1 MTMKRLMML
10 IAICLLGLEAQQVFA
25 QTDPLEPGRQAFR
38 EGRYEDAAEIFG
50 QVARENPQLAEAHFL
65 LSRVYFETPLYD
77 EGRARRTL
85 ERALEIEPENVEYL
99 VARLEQYRVKSWG
112 LLGDRLREARRLE
125 TARKIL
131 KVDPSNAH
139 AHEELGRVYIRDFWR
154 YRNAIMLPSVSYGYA
169 GSGRESD
176 APNYEDP
183 GEASFDDYLD
193 GSVASDLNNY
203 PVINPNE
210 VFLGDQFDI
219 KTLRAQGV
227 DVLDLSRR
235 AERAYQ
241 RAIAHL
247 EKALEVDPR
256 RRSVYDEMMQ
266 IYVLKGEYEDAMNT
280 LDLMYRFYPEDSD
293 LWRYLGVANYRMGN
307 MDAANRSFE
316 TAFGFMDGD
325 ERRAY
330 EDLGL
335 FLTRDEKKLEAA
347 DSVAYRARYWA
358 SQDPRFL
365 TSYNERRLEHY
376 FRLTYADLL
385 YSSTGLDLRG
395 WETERGQILI
405 RYGPPISD
413 IVLHPQEDGIFS
425 ARQAVVGAM
434 VNSVTSAADDST
446 SGAPMTID
454 GTQSFGNVYSTARQA
469 FEEMNAYNIWE
480 YGDFRFVFEDPFR
493 NGEYR
498 MYSPSAEDM
507 ATRVNSFEN
516 DYIRITKE
524 IIRETPQRYEYE
536 APGRQIELPFLVSS
550 FKGDG
555 QQTEMFVNYGIP
567 LESTYDPSAEMIE
580 VNASAGTFLIND
592 QREVLVERTR
602 NIYGLP
608 TNQVMSFA
616 EQYLWVDT
624 QQMRVPSGT
633 HELSVE
639 FETASGQTVAVQR
652 REITVPEYD
661 QPGVILS
668 DIMLA
673 YSVEHAESG
682 RPGGAAEIV
691 RRDWSILP
699 APWSVYSAEWPIY
712 LYFEIYGLALS
723 AQGNTDY
730 DVEITLEP
738 KNTDRGVRR
747 LVRGIFGRDREGVS
761 VSYNGSGS
769 QTEEYLYQILDASD
783 QETGLYTLTLVVRD
797 NATGKESERVQD
809 LFLED

>member
-1 MTMKRLMML
+1 MTMKRLTML

-25 QTDPLEPGRQAFR
+25 QSDPLEPGRQAFR
-38 EGRYEDAAEIFG
+38 EGRYEDAAEVFG
-50 QVARENPQLAEAHFL
+50 QVAQEYPQLAEAHFL

-85 ERALEIEPENVEYL
+85 EKALELEPENLEYL

-112 LLGDRLREARRLE
+112 LLGDRLRESRRLE

-154 YRNAIMLPSVSYGYA
+154 YRNAIMMPSLSYGYA

-176 APNYEDP
+176 APDYEDQ
-183 GEASFDDYLD
+183 GAASFDEYLD
-193 GSVASDLNNY
+193 GTVASDLNNY
-203 PVINPNE
+203 PVVNPNE
-210 VFLGDQFDI
+210 VFLGDQFNI
-219 KTLRAQGV
+219 EALRSQGV
-227 DVLDLSRR
+227 NVLDLSRR

-280 LDLMYRFYPEDSD
+280 LDLMYRFYPEDPD
-293 LWRYLGVANYRMGN
+293 LWRYLGVANYQMGN

-316 TAFGFMDGD
+316 TAFGFMDRN

-335 FLTRDEKKLEAA
+335 FLTRDEKKLEAV

-365 TSYNERRLEHY
+365 TSYNERKLEHY

-385 YSSTGLDLRG
+385 YSSKGLGLRG

-434 VNSVTSAADDST
+434 VNSVTSATDDT
-446 SGAPMTID
+446 TGITPMTVD
-454 GTQSFGNVYSTARQA
+454 GSQSFGNVYSTARQA

-498 MYSPSAEDM
+498 MYSPSAEEM

-524 IIRETPQRYEYE
+524 IIRNTPQKYEYE

-555 QQTEMFVNYGIP
+555 QQTELFVNYGIP
-567 LESTYDPSAEMIE
+567 LESTYDRSTEMIE
-580 VNASAGTFLIND
+580 VNARAGTFLIND
-592 QREVLVERTR
+592 RREVLVERTR

-616 EQYLWVDT
+616 EQHLWIDT
-624 QQMRVPSGT
+624 QQMQVPSGT

-652 REITVPEYD
+652 REIMVPNYD
-661 QPGVILS
+661 QTGVILS

-673 YSVEHAESG
+673 YSVEQTENGAPLS
-682 RPGGAAEIV
+682 AAEIV
-691 RRDWSILP
+691 RRDLSILP
-699 APWSVYSAEWPIY
+699 APWSVYSTEWPIY
-712 LYFEIYGLALS
+712 LYFEIYGLALND
-723 AQGNTDY
+723 QGSTDY
-730 DVEITLEP
+730 DIEITLEP
-738 KNTDRGVRR
+738 KNTDRGIRR
-747 LVRGIFGRDREGVS
+747 IVGGIFGRNKEGVS
-761 VSYNGSGS
+761 VSYKGSGS
-769 QTEEYLYQILDASD
+769 WSEESLYQILDASD

-797 NATGKESERVQD
+797 NETGEESERAQD
-809 LFLED
+809 LFLEE

>member
-1 MTMKRLMML
+1 MTMKRLTLL

-25 QTDPLEPGRQAFR
+25 QSDPLEPGRQAFR
-38 EGRYEDAAEIFG
+38 EGRYEDAAEVFG
-50 QVARENPQLAEAHFL
+50 QVAQEYPQLAEAHFL

-85 ERALEIEPENVEYL
+85 EKALELEPENLEYL

-112 LLGDRLREARRLE
+112 LLGDRLRESRRLE

-154 YRNAIMLPSVSYGYA
+154 YRNAIMMPSLSYGYA

-176 APNYEDP
+176 APDYEDQ
-183 GEASFDDYLD
+183 GAGSFDEYLD
-193 GSVASDLNNY
+193 GTVASDLNNY
-203 PVINPNE
+203 PVVNPNE
-210 VFLGDQFDI
+210 VFLGDQFNI
-219 KTLRAQGV
+219 EALRSQGV
-227 DVLDLSRR
+227 NVLDLSRR

-280 LDLMYRFYPEDSD
+280 LDLMYRFYPEDPD
-293 LWRYLGVANYRMGN
+293 LWRYLGVANYQMGN

-316 TAFGFMDGD
+316 TAFGFMDRN

-335 FLTRDEKKLEAA
+335 FLTRDEKKLEAV

-365 TSYNERRLEHY
+365 TSYNERKLEHY

-385 YSSTGLDLRG
+385 YSSKGLGLRG

-434 VNSVTSAADDST
+434 VNSVTSATDDT
-446 SGAPMTID
+446 TGITPMTVD
-454 GTQSFGNVYSTARQA
+454 GSQSFGNVYSTARQA

-498 MYSPSAEDM
+498 MYSPSAEEM

-524 IIRETPQRYEYE
+524 IIRKTPQKYEYE

-555 QQTEMFVNYGIP
+555 QQTELFVNYGIP
-567 LESTYDPSAEMIE
+567 LESTYDRSTEMIE

-592 QREVLVERTR
+592 RREVLVERTR

-616 EQYLWVDT
+616 EQHLWIDT
-624 QQMRVPSGT
+624 QQMQVPSGT

-652 REITVPEYD
+652 REIMVPNYD
-661 QPGVILS
+661 QTGVILS

-673 YSVEHAESG
+673 YSVEQTENGAPLS
-682 RPGGAAEIV
+682 AAEIV
-691 RRDWSILP
+691 RRDLSILP
-699 APWSVYSAEWPIY
+699 APWSVYSTEWPIY
-712 LYFEIYGLALS
+712 LYFEIYGLALN
-723 AQGNTDY
+723 AQGSTDY
-730 DVEITLEP
+730 DIEITLEP
-738 KNTDRGVRR
+738 KNTDRGIRR
-747 LVRGIFGRDREGVS
+747 IVGGIFGRNKEGVS
-761 VSYNGSGS
+761 VSYKGSGS
-769 QTEEYLYQILDASD
+769 RSEESLYQILDASD

-797 NATGKESERVQD
+797 NETGEESERTQD
-809 LFLED
+809 LFLEE

>member
-1 MTMKRLMML
+1 MTMKRLTML

-25 QTDPLEPGRQAFR
+25 QSDPLEPGRQAFR
-38 EGRYEDAAEIFG
+38 EGRYEDAAEVFG
-50 QVARENPQLAEAHFL
+50 QVAQEYPQLAEAHFL

-85 ERALEIEPENVEYL
+85 ETALELEPENLEYL

-112 LLGDRLREARRLE
+112 LLGDRLRESRRLE

-154 YRNAIMLPSVSYGYA
+154 YRNAIMMPSVSYGYA

-176 APNYEDP
+176 EPNYEDQ
-183 GEASFDDYLD
+183 GSESFDEYLD
-193 GSVASDLNNY
+193 GMVASDLNNY
-203 PVINPNE
+203 PVVNPNE
-210 VFLGDQFDI
+210 VFLGDQFNI
-219 KTLRAQGV
+219 EALRSQGV
-227 DVLDLSRR
+227 NVLDLSRR

-280 LDLMYRFYPEDSD
+280 LDLMYRFYPEDPD
-293 LWRYLGVANYRMGN
+293 LWRYLGVANYQMGN

-316 TAFGFMDGD
+316 TAFGFMDRY

-335 FLTRDEKKLEAA
+335 FLTRDEKKLEAV
-347 DSVAYRARYWA
+347 DSIAYRARYWA

-365 TSYNERRLEHY
+365 TPYNERKLEHY

-385 YSSTGLDLRG
+385 YSSKGLGLRG

-425 ARQAVVGAM
+425 ARQAIVGAM
-434 VNSVTSAADDST
+434 IRSVTSATDDT
-446 SGAPMTID
+446 TGTTPMTVD
-454 GTQSFGNVYSTARQA
+454 GAQSFGNVYSTARQA

-498 MYSPSAEDM
+498 MYSPSAEEM

-516 DYIRITKE
+516 DYIARTKE
-524 IIRETPQRYEYE
+524 IIRNTPQKYEYE

-555 QQTEMFVNYGIP
+555 QQTELFVNYGIP
-567 LESTYDPSAEMIE
+567 LESTYDRSAEMIE
-580 VNASAGTFLIND
+580 VNARAGTFLIND
-592 QREVLVERTR
+592 RREVLVERTR

-616 EQYLWVDT
+616 EQHLWIDT
-624 QQMRVPSGT
+624 QQMQVPSGT

-652 REITVPEYD
+652 REITVPNYD
-661 QPGVILS
+661 QTGVILS

-673 YSVEHAESG
+673 YSVEQTENGAPLS
-682 RPGGAAEIV
+682 AAEIV
-691 RRDWSILP
+691 RRDLSILP
-699 APWSVYSAEWPIY
+699 APWSVYSTEWPIY
-712 LYFEIYGLALS
+712 LYFEIYGLALN
-723 AQGNTDY
+723 AQGSTDY
-730 DVEITLEP
+730 DIEITLEP
-738 KNTDRGVRR
+738 KNTDRGIRR
-747 LVRGIFGRDREGVS
+747 IVGGIFGRNKDGVS
-761 VSYNGSGS
+761 VSYKGSGS
-769 QTEEYLYQILDASD
+769 RSEESLYQILDASD

-797 NATGKESERVQD
+797 NETGEESERTQD
-809 LFLED
+809 LFLEE

>member
-1 MTMKRLMML
+1 MTMKRLTLL

-25 QTDPLEPGRQAFR
+25 QPDPLEPGRQAFR
-38 EGRYEDAAEIFG
+38 EGRYEDAAEVFG
-50 QVARENPQLAEAHFL
+50 QVAQEYPQLAEAHFL
-65 LSRVYFETPLYD
+65 LSRVYFETSLYD

-85 ERALEIEPENVEYL
+85 EKALELEPENLEYL

-112 LLGDRLREARRLE
+112 LLGDRLRESRRLE

-154 YRNAIMLPSVSYGYA
+154 YRNAIMMPSLSYGYA

-176 APNYEDP
+176 APDYEDQ
-183 GEASFDDYLD
+183 GAASFDEYLD
-193 GSVASDLNNY
+193 GTVASDLNNY
-203 PVINPNE
+203 PVVNPNE
-210 VFLGDQFDI
+210 VFLGDQFNIDA
-219 KTLRAQGV
+219 LRSQGV
-227 DVLDLSRR
+227 NVLDLSRR

-266 IYVLKGEYEDAMNT
+266 IYVLKGEYEDAMTT
-280 LDLMYRFYPEDSD
+280 LDLMYRFYPEDPD
-293 LWRYLGVANYRMGN
+293 LWRYLGVANYHMGN

-316 TAFGFMDGD
+316 TAFGFMDRD

-335 FLTRDEKKLEAA
+335 FLTRDEKKLEAV

-365 TSYNERRLEHY
+365 TSYNERKLEHY

-385 YSSTGLDLRG
+385 YSSKGLGLRG

-413 IVLHPQEDGIFS
+413 IVLHPQEDGVFS

-434 VNSVTSAADDST
+434 INSVTSATDDT
-446 SGAPMTID
+446 TGITPITVD
-454 GTQSFGNVYSTARQA
+454 GSQSFGNIYSTARQA
-469 FEEMNAYNIWE
+469 FEEMNSYNIWE

-516 DYIRITKE
+516 DYINKTKE
-524 IIRETPQRYEYE
+524 LIRKTPQKYEYE

-555 QQTEMFVNYGIP
+555 QQTELFVNYGIP
-567 LESTYDPSAEMIE
+567 LESTYDRSADMIE
-580 VNASAGTFLIND
+580 VNARAGTFLIND
-592 QREVLVERTR
+592 RREVLVERTR

-608 TNQVMSFA
+608 TNQVMSFT
-616 EQYLWVDT
+616 EQHLWIDT
-624 QQMRVPSGT
+624 QQMRVPPGA

-652 REITVPEYD
+652 REITVPNYD
-661 QPGVILS
+661 QTGVILS

-673 YSVEHAESG
+673 YSVEQTENGAPLS
-682 RPGGAAEIV
+682 AAEIV
-691 RRDWSILP
+691 RRDLSILP
-699 APWSVYSAEWPIY
+699 APWSVYSTEWPIY
-712 LYFEIYGLALS
+712 LYFEIYGLALN
-723 AQGNTDY
+723 AQGSTDY
-730 DVEITLEP
+730 DIEITLEP
-738 KNTDRGVRR
+738 KNTDRGIRR
-747 LVRGIFGRDREGVS
+747 IVGGIFGRNKEGVS
-761 VSYNGSGS
+761 VSYKGSGS
-769 QTEEYLYQILDASD
+769 RSEESLYQILDASD
-783 QETGLYTLTLVVRD
+783 QETGLYTLTLVVLD
-797 NATGKESERVQD
+797 NETGEESERTQD
-809 LFLED
+809 LFLEE

>member
-1 MTMKRLMML
+1 MKRLTLL

-25 QTDPLEPGRQAFR
+25 QSDPLEPGRQAFR
-38 EGRYEDAAEIFG
+38 EGRYEDAAEVFG
-50 QVARENPQLAEAHFL
+50 QVAQEYPQLAEAHFL

-85 ERALEIEPENVEYL
+85 EKALELEPENLEYL

-112 LLGDRLREARRLE
+112 LLGDRLRESRRLE

-154 YRNAIMLPSVSYGYA
+154 YRNAIMMPSLSYGYA

-176 APNYEDP
+176 APDYEDQ
-183 GEASFDDYLD
+183 GAGSFDEYLD
-193 GSVASDLNNY
+193 GTVASDLNNY
-203 PVINPNE
+203 PVVNPNE
-210 VFLGDQFDI
+210 VFLGDQFNI
-219 KTLRAQGV
+219 EALRSQGV
-227 DVLDLSRR
+227 NVLDLSRR

-280 LDLMYRFYPEDSD
+280 LDLMYRFYPEDPD
-293 LWRYLGVANYRMGN
+293 LWRYLGVANYQMGN

-316 TAFGFMDGD
+316 TAFGFMDRN

-335 FLTRDEKKLEAA
+335 FLTRDEKKLEAV

-365 TSYNERRLEHY
+365 TSYNERKLEHY

-385 YSSTGLDLRG
+385 YSSKGLGLRG

-434 VNSVTSAADDST
+434 VNSVTSATDDT
-446 SGAPMTID
+446 TGITPMTVD
-454 GTQSFGNVYSTARQA
+454 GSQSFGNVYSTARQA

-498 MYSPSAEDM
+498 MYSPSAEEM

-524 IIRETPQRYEYE
+524 IIRKTPQKYEYE

-555 QQTEMFVNYGIP
+555 QQTELFVNYGIP
-567 LESTYDPSAEMIE
+567 LESTYDRSTEMIE

-592 QREVLVERTR
+592 RREVLVERTR

-616 EQYLWVDT
+616 EQHLWIDT
-624 QQMRVPSGT
+624 QQMQVPSGT

-652 REITVPEYD
+652 REIMVPNYD
-661 QPGVILS
+661 QTGVILS

-673 YSVEHAESG
+673 YSVEQTENGAPLS
-682 RPGGAAEIV
+682 AAEIV
-691 RRDWSILP
+691 RRDLSILP
-699 APWSVYSAEWPIY
+699 APWSVYSTEWPIY
-712 LYFEIYGLALS
+712 LYFEIYGLALN
-723 AQGNTDY
+723 AQGSTDY
-730 DVEITLEP
+730 DIEITLEP
-738 KNTDRGVRR
+738 KNTDRGIRR
-747 LVRGIFGRDREGVS
+747 IVGGIFGRNKEGVS
-761 VSYNGSGS
+761 VSYKGSGS
-769 QTEEYLYQILDASD
+769 RSEESLYQILDASD

-797 NATGKESERVQD
+797 NETGEESERTQD
-809 LFLED
+809 LFLEE

>member
-1 MTMKRLMML
+1 MKRLTML

-25 QTDPLEPGRQAFR
+25 QSDPLEPGRQAFR
-38 EGRYEDAAEIFG
+38 EGRYEDAAEVFG
-50 QVARENPQLAEAHFL
+50 QVAQEYPQLAEAHFL

-85 ERALEIEPENVEYL
+85 EKALELEPENLEYL

-112 LLGDRLREARRLE
+112 LLGDRLRESRRLE

-154 YRNAIMLPSVSYGYA
+154 YRNAIMMPSLSYGYA

-176 APNYEDP
+176 APDYEDQ
-183 GEASFDDYLD
+183 GAASFDEYLD
-193 GSVASDLNNY
+193 GTVASDLNNY
-203 PVINPNE
+203 PVVNPNE
-210 VFLGDQFDI
+210 VFLGDQFNI
-219 KTLRAQGV
+219 EALRSQGV
-227 DVLDLSRR
+227 NVLDLSRR

-280 LDLMYRFYPEDSD
+280 LDLMYRFYPEDPD
-293 LWRYLGVANYRMGN
+293 LWRYLGVANYQMGN

-316 TAFGFMDGD
+316 TAFGFMDRN

-335 FLTRDEKKLEAA
+335 FLTRDEKKLEAV

-365 TSYNERRLEHY
+365 TSYNERKLEHY

-385 YSSTGLDLRG
+385 YSSKGLGLRG

-434 VNSVTSAADDST
+434 VNSVTSATDDT
-446 SGAPMTID
+446 TGITPMTVD
-454 GTQSFGNVYSTARQA
+454 GSQSFGNVYSTARQA

-498 MYSPSAEDM
+498 MYSPSAEEM

-524 IIRETPQRYEYE
+524 IIRNTPQKYEYE

-555 QQTEMFVNYGIP
+555 QQTELFVNYGIP
-567 LESTYDPSAEMIE
+567 LESTYDRSTEMIE
-580 VNASAGTFLIND
+580 VNARAGTFLIND
-592 QREVLVERTR
+592 RREVLVERTR

-616 EQYLWVDT
+616 EQHLWIDT
-624 QQMRVPSGT
+624 QQMQVPSGT

-652 REITVPEYD
+652 REIMVPNYD
-661 QPGVILS
+661 QTGVILS

-673 YSVEHAESG
+673 YSVEQTENGAPLS
-682 RPGGAAEIV
+682 AAEIV
-691 RRDWSILP
+691 RRDLSILP
-699 APWSVYSAEWPIY
+699 APWSVYSTEWPIY
-712 LYFEIYGLALS
+712 LYFEIYGLALND
-723 AQGNTDY
+723 QGSTDY
-730 DVEITLEP
+730 DIEITLEP
-738 KNTDRGVRR
+738 KNTDRGIRR
-747 LVRGIFGRDREGVS
+747 IVGGIFGRNKEGVS
-761 VSYNGSGS
+761 VSYKGSGS
-769 QTEEYLYQILDASD
+769 WSEESLYQILDASD

-797 NATGKESERVQD
+797 NETGEESERAQD
-809 LFLED
+809 LFLEE